1 MIIVLKPKTTK
12 AQINHIVKKI
22 AGFKLRAQVSK
33 GKERTI
39 IAVIGDERVLSTVPV
54 EAFPGVEK
62 VMTVLKPYKLASK
75 DFRKE
80 TSVINLGLGV
90 KIGGNNIAM
99 IAGPC
104 SVESREQL
112 LATAKAVKAAGANV
126 LRGGAFKP
134 RTSPYAFQGMA
145 EEGLK
150 ILTEAREMYKMPVV
164 TEVLDTRHVELV
176 NKYADCFQIGA
187 RNMQNFELL
196 KEVGKMNKPVLLK
209 RGLMSTVKE
218 WLMSAE
224 YILANGNMNVILC
237 ERGIRTFETET
248 RNTLDLSAIPLVKT
262 LSHLPVVSDPSHG
275 TGKKPLI
282 YPMALASVAAGA
294 DGVLIEV
301 HPKPETALSDGDQ
314 SLLPVEYKK
323 LVDDARKVAKA
334 IGRTL

>member
-39 IAVIGDERVLSTVPV
+39 IAVIGDERILSTVPV

-80 TSVINLGLGV
+80 PSIIDLGLGV
-90 KIGGNNIAM
+90 KIGGNHIAM

-150 ILTEAREMYKMPVV
+150 ILAEAREMYKMPVV

-248 RNTLDLSAIPLVKT
+248 RNTLDLSAIPLVKS

-314 SLLPVEYKK
+314 SLLPLEYKK

>member
-80 TSVINLGLGV
+80 PSIIDLGLGV
-90 KIGGNNIAM
+90 KIGGNHIAM

-150 ILTEAREMYKMPVV
+150 ILAEARELYKMPVV

-248 RNTLDLSAIPLVKT
+248 RNTLDLSAIPLVKS

-314 SLLPVEYKK
+314 SLLPLEYKK

>member
-134 RTSPYAFQGMA
+134 RTSPYAFQGMT

-150 ILTEAREMYKMPVV
+150 ILAEAREMYKMPVV

-209 RGLMSTVKE
+209 RGLMSSVKE

>member
-150 ILTEAREMYKMPVV
+150 ILAEAREMYKMPVV

>member
-80 TSVINLGLGV
+80 PSIIDLGLGV
-90 KIGGNNIAM
+90 KIGGNHIAM

-150 ILTEAREMYKMPVV
+150 ILAEAREMYKMPVV

-248 RNTLDLSAIPLVKT
+248 RNTLDLSAIPLVKS

>member
-134 RTSPYAFQGMA
+134 RTSPYAFQGMT

-150 ILTEAREMYKMPVV
+150 ILAEAREMYKMPVV

>member
-22 AGFKLRAQVSK
+22 AGYKLRAQVSK

-150 ILTEAREMYKMPVV
+150 ILAEAREMYKMPVV

>member
-33 GKERTI
+33 GKERKI

-150 ILTEAREMYKMPVV
+150 ILAEAREMYKMPVV

-248 RNTLDLSAIPLVKT
+248 RNTLDL
-262 LSHLPVVSDPSHG
+262 
-275 TGKKPLI
+275 
-282 YPMALASVAAGA
+282 
-294 DGVLIEV
+294 
-301 HPKPETALSDGDQ
+301 
-314 SLLPVEYKK
+314 
-323 LVDDARKVAKA
+323 
-334 IGRTL
+334 